1 MKIKITLVIIFF
13 TCFIFCVWI
22 YCKALTTDQESM
34 KRQELETFLKTAKVS
49 SYKKPGGGRTD
60 AYIVSLDDGKIKRRG
75 FFKLTDRT
83 RPITPADSYKY
94 GIAAYELDKLLDLN
108 RVPATVE
115 REIEGEK
122 GSLMIFLEASLSERE
137 RRLKKIEPP
146 DSKAFENAL
155 EDIKVFENLVYSLSL
170 CGQKDLGDI
179 LIMDKED
186 WKVWIVDFSEAFA
199 PRLELIPDCPIT
211 RCSRKL
217 YQNLMKL
224 DDNEVTAKLKP
235 YLNNEEIKALLERK
249 KAIIN
254 KIKQLIKEKGEE
266 AVLFS

>member
-1 MKIKITLVIIFF
+1 
-13 TCFIFCVWI
+13 
-22 YCKALTTDQESM
+22 M
-34 KRQELETFLKTAKVS
+34 KREELEAYLKTAKIS
-49 SYKKPGGGRTD
+49 PDKKPMGGRTD

-75 FFKLTDRT
+75 VFKLTDRT
-83 RPITPADSYKY
+83 RPIAPADSYKY
-94 GIAAYELDKLLDLN
+94 GIAAYELDKLLGLN
-108 RVPATVE
+108 RVPATVA
-115 REIEGEK
+115 REIEGRK
-122 GSLMIFLEASLSERE
+122 GSLMIFLEGALKEEERTL
-137 RRLKKIEPP
+137 RKIEPP
-146 DSKAFENAL
+146 NAKAFENAL
-155 EDIKVFENLVYSLSL
+155 EEIKVFENLVYSFSL

-186 WKVWIVDFSEAFA
+186 WKIWTVDFSEAFA
-199 PRLELIPDCPIT
+199 PRAQLIPDCPIT

-254 KIKQLIKEKGEE
+254 RIKQLIKEKGEE